1 MNKIQKPKP
10 KIEKPVKNN
19 TEGEKSE
26 DVLSSSST
34 GEESSTKKEG
44 SENPDGSATDTADP
58 EAAAH
63 DEL

>member
-19 TEGEKSE
+19 TDGEKSE
-26 DVLSSSST
+26 NGSNSSST
-34 GEESSTKKEG
+34 SDESSTKKED
-44 SENPDGSATDTADP
+44 SESPDGSATDTADT
-58 EAAAH
+58 EADAH